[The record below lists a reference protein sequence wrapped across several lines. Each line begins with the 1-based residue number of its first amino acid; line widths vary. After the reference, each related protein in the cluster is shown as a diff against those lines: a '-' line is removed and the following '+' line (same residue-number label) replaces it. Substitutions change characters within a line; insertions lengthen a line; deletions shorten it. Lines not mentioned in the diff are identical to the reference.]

1 MFWHEK
7 FYNFAMHKKSK
18 MKYVLIALFLSV
30 CGVGTA
36 QTDFNKEIKN
46 KGKFFFYWGWNR
58 GYFSDSDITFKGED
72 YNFTLYD
79 VKASDRQTPFSV
91 KYYLNPAHMTIPQTN
106 YRIGYFF
113 KENYTISLGVDHM
126 KYVMNQ
132 DQMARINGEIS
143 GSYPDGN
150 GGDYQG
156 VFTGNDMQLL
166 DENFL
171 QFEHTDGLNYVNIE
185 LSRFD
190 NISNFFRLN
199 AKNFQINATEG
210 IGVGILYPRTNTTL
224 LGKERHDDFHVS
236 GYGVSA
242 RVGLDF
248 TLFKYFFIMPE
259 LKAGYINMGNIRTTQ
274 STKDSASQSF
284 GYFQTTIV
292 FGGRFKI

>member
-7 FYNFAMHKKSK
+7 FYNFAMHKNGM

>member
-1 MFWHEK
+1 
-7 FYNFAMHKKSK
+7 
-18 MKYVLIALFLSV
+18 MKNNIIVLFLCVTSI
-30 CGVGTA
+30 GMG

-46 KGKFFFYWGWNR
+46 KGKFFLYWGWNR
-58 GYFSDSDITFKGED
+58 GYFSDSDISFKGDD
-72 YNFTLYD
+72 YDFTLYD

-91 KYYLNPAHMTIPQTN
+91 DSYLNPGNITIPQTN

-113 KENYTISLGVDHM
+113 KENYTISVGVDHM
-126 KYVMNQ
+126 KYVVDI
-132 DQMARINGEIS
+132 DQTARINGEIT
-143 GSYPDGN
+143 GSYPNGN
-150 GGDYQG
+150 GGDFQG
-156 VFTGNDMQLL
+156 VYTGNDMQLL

-171 QFEHTDGLNYVNIE
+171 KLEHTDGLNYVNVE

-190 NISNFFRLN
+190 NISNLFRLN

-210 IGVGILYPRTNTTL
+210 VGIGVLYPRTNATL
-224 LGKERHDDFHVS
+224 LGKEKHDDFHIS

-259 LKAGYINMGNIRTTQ
+259 LKTGYINMGDIRTTS
-274 STKDSASQSF
+274 STSDSASQSF

-292 FGGRFKI
+292 FGGRFNL

>member
-1 MFWHEK
+1 
-7 FYNFAMHKKSK
+7 MHKKSK

>member
-1 MFWHEK
+1 
-7 FYNFAMHKKSK
+7 MHKKSK
-18 MKYVLIALFLSV
+18 MKYVLIALFLFVSS
-30 CGVGTA
+30 VGTA

>member
-1 MFWHEK
+1 
-7 FYNFAMHKKSK
+7 MHKNGM